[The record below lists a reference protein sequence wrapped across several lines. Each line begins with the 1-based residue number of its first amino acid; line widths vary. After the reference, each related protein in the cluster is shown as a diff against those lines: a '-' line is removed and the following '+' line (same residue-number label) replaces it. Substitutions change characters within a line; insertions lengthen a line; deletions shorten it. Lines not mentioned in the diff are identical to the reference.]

1 MNNLKNRNKAGFI
14 ILIIFIYFFASF
26 FSTDVKAEIYS
37 GFNKISQSENKLH
50 IEDSTQRAEFTKHFS
65 NGENLNT
72 AISYPYAV
80 HERNEKGEWVD
91 INNTLYL
98 KGHRYKNSAKEFSV
112 SFANPENIIP
122 NEPTIS
128 INTLGEILEWTVYDL
143 YGKSSDEDGIK
154 AYVYDETE
162 EKLTDDFRSAVSK
175 IFSSIVYKNYLSD
188 GIDLEYVIQPYKV
201 KENII
206 INTKTNF
213 EGYSIKTNSKDLIP
227 ILTNENII
235 EWYNEKGKLYYISNV
250 PYMYD
255 ANNEISY
262 DIDLSIKEM
271 DDGFSISFRPNS
283 DWLNS
288 EERVY
293 PIVIDPVIESARTTS
308 NINDTYVYNGCSA
321 STARTG
327 EGTLYVG
334 IKSVNSV
341 MKAHR
346 VFWQSV
352 NLPSIDNPSF
362 ITDAKFV
369 AKCWNGTTTSR
380 EFSLYRANES
390 WDGTTLTWS
399 NMPSCT
405 MLVKNVSRNTSTNEV
420 VFEGDEVTSTVKNWY
435 LGKNYGFMIRYTN
448 ESTTNPDYNIF
459 YSCNNSVSLSYMPY
473 LSITYTSPS
482 SPISEGTYYI
492 KNVYSGKY
500 LTVSNDYNT
509 DNVVQYNFVG
519 TPAQRWEIKKISNGY
534 YEIASPML
542 REFWGYIDYTDVSL
556 AVANSG
562 NANGSNVKIA
572 TSANSNSQR
581 FSIISCGS
589 NKYRIVPKCANTR
602 CLDVTGPSMDNDAN
616 IQLWTYDGVTQQ
628 QWVFEKCVQ
637 IYQTKNKYIF
647 DQKFNSD
654 YEAPISFS
662 MKADLVSGDLDKNQI
677 ESTIN
682 VTSGYI
688 DQSAETHRTKWENL
702 VNNTT
707 VFGLRSVGLDMV
719 NHFMNGTLTNYSN
732 TDLTSAAQT
741 HSSTVEFIEDVKY
754 LLEQSII
761 SVDGN
766 IEELRF
772 NNENRRESFFSS
784 SAIVQ
789 GLKNPIFDNA
799 SDLEKGLMICVDS
812 LQGYELILRE
822 CERTDNKVSGKIRII
837 LYDHYGLEA
846 DDVNKFG
853 LSGFESWFI
862 LQHYDAYND
871 SYGPFV
877 TIMSFDVDFT
887 VDL

>member
-1 MNNLKNRNKAGFI
+1 MKNRNKAGFI

-91 INNTLYL
+91 IDNTLYL

-154 AYVYDETE
+154 ACVYDETK
-162 EKLTDDFRSAVSK
+162 EKLTDDFRNAVSK

-206 INTKTNF
+206 INNKTKF
-213 EGYSIKTNSKDLIP
+213 QGYSIKTNSKALIP
-227 ILTNENII
+227 VLTNENVV

-271 DDGFSISFRPNS
+271 DDSFSISFRPNS

-341 MKAHR
+341 MKTHR
-346 VFWQSV
+346 VFWQSI

-380 EFSLYRANES
+380 AFSLYRANES

-405 MLVKNVSRNTSTNEV
+405 MLVQNVSRNTSTNEV

-509 DNVVQYNFVG
+509 DNVVQYDFVG
-519 TPAQRWEIKKISNGY
+519 SPEQRWEIKKKSNGY
-534 YEIASPML
+534 YELSTPLLSDFFGMVGDTEL
-542 REFWGYIDYTDVSL
+542 SL
-556 AVANSG
+556 AVANGS
-562 NANGSNVKIA
+562 NANGTNIKIA
-572 TSANSNSQR
+572 SSSASSAQR
-581 FSIISCGS
+581 FSIISCGN
-589 NKYRIVPKCANTR
+589 NKYCIVPKCANSR
-602 CLDVTGPSMDNDAN
+602 CLDVTGPSMDNNAN
-616 IQLWTYDGVTQQ
+616 IQLWTYDGVSQQ
-628 QWVFEKCVQ
+628 QWVFEECVQ
-637 IYQTKNKYIF
+637 LFQTKTKYIF
-647 DQKFNSD
+647 DQEFNSD
-654 YEAPISFS
+654 TEPPTSYSL
-662 MKADLVSGDLDKNQI
+662 KDDLNYSDLTKSEIEDLAEIDSEYIDNTVLTHRNNWESLVKNTSIGDL
-677 ESTIN
+677 E
-682 VTSGYI
+682 
-688 DQSAETHRTKWENL
+688 E
-702 VNNTT
+702 
-707 VFGLRSVGLDMV
+707 VGLGMV
-719 NHFMNGTLTNYSN
+719 SHFLSGTFTNYVDN
-732 TDLTSAAQT
+732 RLTDAAKE
-741 HSSTVEFIEDVKY
+741 HSSTVSFIEHI
-754 LLEQSII
+754 EQIFDKSIKE
-761 SVDGN
+761 VNGN
-766 IEELRF
+766 ATQLKF
-772 NNENRRESFFSS
+772 NNENRLESVFS
-784 SAIVQ
+784 AYVIDE
-789 GLKNPIFDNA
+789 GLQRPVFNKVT
-799 SDLEKGLMICVDS
+799 DLANGLMICVDA
-812 LQGYELILRE
+812 LQGYEILLRE
-822 CERTDNKVSGKIRII
+822 WSQTGTTITGKLRII

-846 DDVNKFG
+846 DDVIDYNF
-853 LSGFESWFI
+853 SGFKSWFI
-862 LQHYDAYND
+862 LQHYNVYNNA
-871 SYGPFV
+871 YGPFI
-877 TIMSFDVDFT
+877 TIMPFDVDFT
-887 VDL
+887 IDL